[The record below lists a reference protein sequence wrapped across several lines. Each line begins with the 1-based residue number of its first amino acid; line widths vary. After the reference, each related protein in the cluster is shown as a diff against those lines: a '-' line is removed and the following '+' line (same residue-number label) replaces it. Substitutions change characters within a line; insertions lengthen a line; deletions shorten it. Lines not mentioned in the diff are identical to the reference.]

1 MPFVG
6 ALVVS
11 LVLTPLAAKLGS
23 LAGIV
28 DRPGDDLK
36 IHSDPVPVLGGPAV
50 VVSTLA
56 IAAAVGPGY
65 PAAIAIGVAVALAA
79 GLLDDLRPM
88 PPWSRVVLLAVAGSV
103 LVAGGLRLDPL
114 GLLAGVAM
122 VLVTVACANATN
134 LLDGQDG
141 LVGGLGLI
149 AALGLTALAAGGGTS
164 SDATMLGLALAG
176 ALAGFL
182 VFNRPPARIYLGN
195 GGAYAVGTLLAVLSA
210 LVVARSG
217 WEGVLTSGICLGV
230 FVFELVLTT
239 MRRTRSRRP
248 MATGDR
254 QHAYDLV
261 AERIG
266 RTRSTLVFWAAGI
279 VAAGL
284 ALLADALGT
293 AGAAAVAVVVA
304 GAATVVWLR
313 WSGRAHL
320 RRVR

>member
-23 LAGIV
+23 LVGIV

-36 IHSDPVPVLGGPAV
+36 IHSVPVPVLGGPAV
-50 VVSTLA
+50 VVATLA

-65 PAAIAIGVAVALAA
+65 PPAIAIGVVVALAA

-88 PPWSRVVLLAVAGSV
+88 PPWSRVVLLAAAGAV

-114 GLLAGVAM
+114 GVFAGVGM
-122 VLVTVACANATN
+122 VLVTVACANAAN

-149 AALGLTALAAGGGTS
+149 AALGLAALAAGGGTS
-164 SDATMLGLALAG
+164 SEATFGLALAG

-182 VFNRPPARIYLGN
+182 TFNRPPARIYLGN

-217 WEGVLTSGICLGV
+217 WEGVLTCGICLGV

-239 MRRTRSRRP
+239 MRRIRSRRP

-266 RTRSTLVFWAAGI
+266 RTRSTLVFWGAGI

-284 ALLADALGT
+284 ALLAAALGT

-304 GAATVVWLR
+304 GAAAAVWLGWSR
-313 WSGRAHL
+313 WAHL

>member
-23 LAGIV
+23 LVGIV

-36 IHSDPVPVLGGPAV
+36 IHSAPVPVLGGPAV
-50 VVSTLA
+50 VVATLA

-65 PAAIAIGVAVALAA
+65 PAAIAIGVLVALAA

-88 PPWSRVVLLAVAGSV
+88 PPWSRVVLLAVAGAV

-114 GLLAGVAM
+114 GIFAGVAM

-149 AALGLTALAAGGGTS
+149 AALGLAPLAAGGGTS
-164 SDATMLGLALAG
+164 SDATLGLALAG

-195 GGAYAVGTLLAVLSA
+195 GGAYAVGALLAVLSA

-239 MRRTRSRRP
+239 MRRIRSRRP
-248 MATGDR
+248 MATCDR

-266 RTRSTLVFWAAGI
+266 RTRSTLVFWGAAI

-304 GAATVVWLR
+304 GAAAVVWLR

>member
-1 MPFVG
+1 MPFLG
-6 ALVVS
+6 ALVAS
-11 LVLTPLAAKLGS
+11 LVLTPLAGKLGL

-28 DRPGDDLK
+28 DRPGNDLK
-36 IHSDPVPVLGGPAV
+36 IHSAPVPVLGGPAV
-50 VVSTLA
+50 VVAALA
-56 IAAAVGPGY
+56 VAAAVGPGY
-65 PAAIAIGVAVALAA
+65 PAEIAIGVGVALAA

-88 PPWSRVVLLAVAGSV
+88 PPWSRIVLLVLSGAV
-103 LVAGGLRLDPL
+103 LVAGGIRLDPL
-114 GLLAGVAM
+114 GVLAGVAM
-122 VLVTVACANATN
+122 VLVTLACANATN

-141 LVGGLGLI
+141 LVGGLGVI
-149 AALGLTALAAGGGTS
+149 AALGLAALAAGGETP
-164 SDATMLGLALAG
+164 SDTTLGLALAG
-176 ALAGFL
+176 SLAGFL

-195 GGAYAVGTLLAVLSA
+195 GGAYAVGALLAVLAA
-210 LVVARSG
+210 LVVADSG
-217 WEGVLTSGICLGV
+217 WKGVVTSGICLGV

-239 MRRTRSRRP
+239 MRRIRTRRP

-266 RTRSTLVFWAAGI
+266 RTRSTLVFWGAGS

>member
-1 MPFVG
+1 MPFLG

-23 LAGIV
+23 LGGIV
-28 DRPGDDLK
+28 DRPGNDLK
-36 IHSDPVPVLGGPAV
+36 IHAAPVPVLGGPAV
-50 VVSTLA
+50 VVAALA
-56 IAAAVGPGY
+56 VAAGIGPGY
-65 PAAIAIGVAVALAA
+65 PVAIAIGVGVALAA

-88 PPWSRVVLLAVAGSV
+88 PPWSRVVLLILAGAV
-103 LVAGGLRLDPL
+103 LVAGGVRLDPL
-114 GLLAGVAM
+114 GVFAGAAM

-141 LVGGLGLI
+141 LVGGLGLV
-149 AALGLTALAAGGGTS
+149 AALGLAALAAGGVTS
-164 SDATMLGLALAG
+164 SDASLGLALAG
-176 ALAGFL
+176 SLAGFL

-195 GGAYAVGTLLAVLSA
+195 GGAYAVGALLAVLAA
-210 LVVARSG
+210 LVVADSG
-217 WEGVLTSGICLGV
+217 WKGVLTSGICLGV

-239 MRRTRSRRP
+239 MRRIRTRRP

-254 QHAYDLV
+254 QHSYDLV

-266 RTRSTLVFWAAGI
+266 RTRSTFVFWGAGI

-284 ALLADALGT
+284 ALLADTLGT
-293 AGAAAVAVVVA
+293 LGAAGVAVVGAVAAAAV
-304 GAATVVWLR
+304 WRR